1 MSASSEAYYRLR
13 REFAASHAQLSIS
26 HYVLGI
32 GDRHLSNF
40 MIDQHTGAVV
50 GIDFGHA
57 FGSATQ
63 VRRCCGLAIFR
74 WGGGKSW
81 GSEGWKSLAGST
93 GKVSVEIWGRSLPE
107 ADHFP

>member
-1 MSASSEAYYRLR
+1 M
-13 REFAASHAQLSIS
+13 SHAQLCVS

-40 MIDQHTGAVV
+40 MIDLQTGAVV

-63 VRRCCGLAIFR
+63 VHHHHHHRVYFTVTRKAQ
-74 WGGGKSW
+74 
-81 GSEGWKSLAGST
+81 T
-93 GKVSVEIWGRSLPE
+93 
-107 ADHFP
+107 H